1 MKNTDPNFENEIS
14 EINLEKKRRA
24 RKKDIKNPKKD
35 LFYSALSVHY
45 YNSNIIYN
53 NNNKRIS

>member
-1 MKNTDPNFENEIS
+1 M
-14 EINLEKKRRA
+14 